1 MTSARGRANHA
12 LYLARIVMAAWRET
26 LARQDVPASILAQAF
41 LGGVRDH
48 LTAAY
53 GWFLLEVS
61 RTEPLPDCPPHCCAE
76 LPPPPE
82 GKVFPG
88 EVQEFQ
94 QLEQRGWLR
103 EMLHSQSTVPLPV
116 RQHNNLAVA
125 TTDQVGPDQV
135 EQWLLQLESAVERMA
150 DSLDEY

>member
-1 MTSARGRANHA
+1 MTWARGRANHE
-12 LYLARIVMAAWRET
+12 LYLARIVLAAWREA
-26 LARQDVPASILAQAF
+26 LARQEVPASILAQAF
-41 LGGVRDH
+41 LDGVREH
-48 LTAAY
+48 LAAAY

-61 RTEPLPDCPPHCCAE
+61 RVEPLPDYPPRCCAE

-82 GKVFPG
+82 GKVSPG

-94 QLEQRGWLR
+94 QLEKRGWLR
-103 EMLHSQSTVPLPV
+103 DMLQGRRAVPHPV

-125 TTDQVGPDQV
+125 TTDEVGPEQV
-135 EQWLLQLESAVERMA
+135 DQWLQQLECAFERMA